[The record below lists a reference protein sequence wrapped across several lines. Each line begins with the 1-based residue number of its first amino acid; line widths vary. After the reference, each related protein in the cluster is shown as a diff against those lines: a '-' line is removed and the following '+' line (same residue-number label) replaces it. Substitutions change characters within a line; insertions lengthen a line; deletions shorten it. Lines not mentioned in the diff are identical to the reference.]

1 MIDLPLPDGSA
12 EAHLAVP
19 PDLAAGETRP
29 GVLFFMDAFGL
40 RPQLEAM
47 ADRIA
52 SWGYVVL
59 VPHLFHRT
67 ITVADLAPTADLRMP
82 EERERFFAAVMPH
95 LRALTPEL
103 SDADTAGYLAALR
116 ARPEVGDGPLGVTGY
131 CMGARLATRAA
142 GNHPD
147 DVAAAAGFH
156 GGRLATED
164 PDSPHLLLAHAR
176 AELVFGHADNDPS
189 MPPEAVVRLGEA
201 LAAAG
206 LTATNEVYAGAQHGF
221 TMADTSSYDEAAAE
235 RSFRELRALLGRHLE
250 HA

>member
-1 MIDLPLPDGSA
+1 MIDLPLPDGTV
-12 EAHLAVP
+12 EAYLALP
-19 PDLAAGETRP
+19 PDLAPGETRP

-40 RPQLEAM
+40 RPQIEAM
-47 ADRIA
+47 AERIA
-52 SWGYVVL
+52 AWGYVVL
-59 VPHLFHRT
+59 APNVFHRT
-67 ITVADLAPTADLRMP
+67 GTVADIAPTADLRIP
-82 EERERFFAAVMPH
+82 EERERFFATLRPH
-95 LRALTPEL
+95 FAALTPDR
-103 SDADTAGYLAALR
+103 SDADTVAYLAALR
-116 ARPEVGDGPLGVTGY
+116 ARPEVGDGPIGVTGY

-176 AELVFGHADNDPS
+176 AEVVYGHADLDPS
-189 MPPEAVVRLGEA
+189 MPPDAVARLGEA

-206 LTATNEVYAGAQHGF
+206 LTATNEVYAGAQHGY

-235 RSFRELRALLGRHLE
+235 RAADALRSLLARTL
-250 HA
+250 